1 MAFRKP
7 QDGFVN
13 DTKLQITLREMHRL
27 ATDRRSWVVLLGLS
41 VVIGLIGP
49 FGSFE
54 AMAIG
59 PRLAYWT
66 AIVLGTAAAGTLV
79 ASFLEQ
85 VLEPR
90 LPRLPAALLA
100 GAAAGPGITAFVV
113 FVNYVAFGPGL
124 GPVALVQLLVYC
136 TAISATV
143 TLVGALLHP
152 VRSDPSPVAASSAP
166 PTPAIL
172 ERLPLPQRGALL
184 HIAVS
189 DHYVD
194 VTTDRGT
201 ILVLMRLSDAIRET
215 TPVPGLQVHRSH
227 WVALA
232 AVRRTTRRNGK
243 LLLELTT
250 GTEVPVSRTYL
261 AAVREAGLLA

>member
-1 MAFRKP
+1 
-7 QDGFVN
+7 
-13 DTKLQITLREMHRL
+13 MHRL

-41 VVIGLIGP
+41 AVIGLIGP

-54 AMAIG
+54 AMGVG

-66 AIVLGTAAAGTLV
+66 TIVLGTAAAGTFV
-79 ASFLEQ
+79 ASLLE
-85 VLEPR
+85 VILGAR
-90 LPRLPAALLA
+90 LDRLPAALLA
-100 GAAAGPGITAFVV
+100 GAGAGPAVTAVV
-113 FVNYVAFGPGL
+113 AVVNFVAFGPGL
-124 GPVALVQLLVYC
+124 GPIALVQLLAYC

-152 VRSDPSPVAASSAP
+152 VRPAP
-166 PTPAIL
+166 PADQPSVPVGPALL

-201 ILVLMRLSDAIRET
+201 TLVLMRLSDAIRET
-215 TPVPGLQVHRSH
+215 APVPGLQVHRSH

-232 AVRRTTRRNGK
+232 AVRRAVRRDGK
-243 LLLELTT
+243 LVLELST
-250 GTEVPVSRTYL
+250 GRLVPVSRSYL
-261 AAVREAGLLA
+261 AAVRDAGLLA